1 MGRPQTPIDETSGLP
16 LLFEPQ
22 EQALAIHWGYERA
35 HDTNGRVVADWNH
48 VWHPGREVVSA
59 GSGGDGL
66 RNSRVQF
73 VLRSDHDDY
82 HHYFDGPPLPAKPS
96 GRFRAMVMCAAG
108 YIPTDA
114 LRFETD
120 SPRIVRLNEW
130 QRLRLRESGEVR
142 VASLSV
148 VQGVMKDFVMRQSV
162 DHVKPRTI
170 DRFLK
175 LDPGEST
182 DAAREHAYLA
192 HLLLSLAIDRIED
205 PLVKPYTE
213 AHEKGLLAPDMPP
226 RPDQFI
232 LGNILRSRK
241 NVRGVANE
249 FATRLARQ
257 RQGREATISAG
268 QLALSA
274 AV

>member
-1 MGRPQTPIDETSGLP
+1 MAKPETPIDETSGLP

-22 EQALAIHWGYERA
+22 DRALAIHWGYERS
-35 HDTNGRVVADWNH
+35 HDSDGRVLADWNH
-48 VWHPGREVVSA
+48 VWHPGREVVNA

-73 VLRSDHDDY
+73 VMRTDHDDY
-82 HHYFDGPPLPAKPS
+82 HHYFNGPPLPEKPS
-96 GRFRAMVMCAAG
+96 GRFRAMALCAAG

-114 LRFETD
+114 LRFEAD
-120 SPRIVRLNEW
+120 GPRIVRLNEW

-148 VQGVMKDFVMRQSV
+148 VQSVMKDFVMRQSV

-175 LDPGEST
+175 LDPSEST
-182 DAAREHAYLA
+182 DAAREQAYLA

-205 PLVKPYTE
+205 SLVKPYTE
-213 AHEKGLLAPDMPP
+213 AHERGLLAPNVPP

-232 LGNILRSRK
+232 LSSILRRK
-241 NVRGVANE
+241 NVRGIANE
-249 FATRLARQ
+249 FAARLARQ
-257 RQGREATISAG
+257 RRGQEMSVRAG
-268 QLALSA
+268 KLALSA
-274 AV
+274 RT